1 MRHLP
6 RWPAS
11 EPRRFVWGRRRMK
24 KMILA
29 AAALAAFAAA
39 TPAAAQNAAVSANPR
54 ALAGARLIKPL
65 QLTALRDLNF
75 GTIVMGTITG
85 NQTVSIDGAGV
96 VSCGA
101 TGGGLTCAGTPTSA
115 AYRVA
120 GTQGQVVVVS
130 SAAPTF
136 PLSGSN
142 GGTLTFTPSLPG
154 PLTLGNSGSPGNDFN
169 VGGSVVISSST
180 LDGVYSG
187 QVDIQVA
194 YQ

>member
-1 MRHLP
+1 
-6 RWPAS
+6 
-11 EPRRFVWGRRRMK
+11 MK

-29 AAALAAFAAA
+29 AVALTAVAAA
-39 TPAAAQNAAVSANPR
+39 TPAAAQSAVSANPR

-65 QLTALRDLNF
+65 SLTALRDLNF

-85 NQTVSIDGAGV
+85 DQTVSISAAGV

-101 TGGGLTCAGTPTSA
+101 SGGGLTCTGTPTSA
-115 AYRVA
+115 SYRIT

-130 SAAPTF
+130 SSAASF

-142 GGTLTFTPSLPG
+142 GGSLSFTPSLPSNI
-154 PLTLGNSGSPGNDFN
+154 TLGNSGSPGNDFN
-169 VGGSVVISSST
+169 VGGSVVINSST
-180 LDGVYSG
+180 ADGVYSG
-187 QVDIQVA
+187 QIDVQVA